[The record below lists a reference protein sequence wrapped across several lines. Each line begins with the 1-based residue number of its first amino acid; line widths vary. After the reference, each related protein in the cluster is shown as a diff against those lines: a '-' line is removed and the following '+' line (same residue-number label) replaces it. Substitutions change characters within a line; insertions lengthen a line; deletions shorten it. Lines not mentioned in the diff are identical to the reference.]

1 MSAEEVAE
9 RFNNLNQ
16 SPTDT
21 EGYRDATFSVPD
33 FELSLVDCWR
43 GLRKGVELGWVRLPS
58 SMQDFKWGE
67 IDVDEY
73 DHYDDPFNGDM
84 HEVVPGKL
92 VAFKGPRD
100 LEGDDYRD
108 NAHGSRDFSADF
120 YADLFQD
127 FGVTAVVRLNEPQY
141 DGRRFAARGMSF
153 HELEFEDCT
162 APPAD
167 VAEAFVRLADE
178 AVGAVAVH
186 CKAGLGRTGTLIGV
200 YLMRRH
206 GFTAREA
213 MGWLRIMRPGSVI
226 GEQQHYLCDADA
238 DTSRAPPRARDA
250 LVDRH
255 RSESS
260 ALAAEVAAGMKRR
273 GSLRTRGSAH

>member
-1 MSAEEVAE
+1 MS
-9 RFNNLNQ
+9 
-16 SPTDT
+16 PM
-21 EGYRDATFSVPD
+21 Y
-33 FELSLVDCWR
+33 
-43 GLRKGVELGWVRLPS
+43 
-58 SMQDFKWGE
+58 
-67 IDVDEY
+67 
-73 DHYDDPFNGDM
+73 
-84 HEVVPGKL
+84 EVVPGKL

-120 YADLFQD
+120 YADLCQD

-206 GFTAREA
+206 GFSAREA

-226 GEQQHYLCDADA
+226 GEQQHYLC
-238 DTSRAPPRARDA
+238 A
-250 LVDRH
+250 L
-255 RSESS
+255 ESDDMPGAEALYAS
-260 ALAAEVAAGMKRR
+260 AGKTCSATLAAEVAAGMERR
-273 GSLRTRGSAH
+273 GVARARSFLGLDELVKVGH